1 MSGSVCD
8 QLLRRRQVAMRA
20 RHRRLACLIVILIA
34 AFALTLTLG
43 QSFTPPHLVIKV
55 LLGQSVP
62 GASFTVGQLRLP
74 RAPLQ
79 VLAGLSFGLG
89 GVAFQTMPR
98 NHPASTDSTGISSV
112 ASAAAVLAT
121 VVLSQKG

>member
-1 MSGSVCD
+1 
-8 QLLRRRQVAMRA
+8 MRA

-74 RAPLQ
+74 RAP
-79 VLAGLSFGLG
+79 VGSRGFEFRSGR
-89 GVAFQTMPR
+89 VAFQTMLR
-98 NHPASTDSTGISSV
+98 NPLASPDIIGISSG
-112 ASAAAVLAT
+112 ASAAAVFCNCCSL
-121 VVLSQKG
+121 